1 MENQVNQSA
10 LDKFS
15 YGVYVVTSRDAE
27 RLNGLVVNTV
37 VQVALNPTLVSVTI
51 NKNSLTNEF
60 VRKSGV
66 LAISVLERDT
76 PLEFIGRFGFRSGRD
91 FNKFEGLS
99 YETGITGVPLITDYT
114 VSLIEGRVKEIV
126 DCVTHDLFVAEVV
139 AARVIKD
146 AEPLTYAYYH
156 LVKKGKTG
164 RGAPSYREEKEDKIE
179 IKPQEGGNNMTR
191 YVCTVCG
198 YVYDPLEG
206 DPEHDIPPGTSF
218 ENLPDDWVCPVCGA
232 SKDQFEPEDS

>member
-1 MENQVNQSA
+1 MESQVNQKA

-15 YGVYVVTSRDAE
+15 YGIYVVTSRDGE

-99 YETGITGVPLITDYT
+99 YETGITGAPLITDYT
-114 VSLIEGRVKEIV
+114 VSLVEGKVREIV
-126 DCVTHDLFVAEVV
+126 DCVTHNLFVVEVV

-146 AEPLTYAYYH
+146 AEPLTYTYYH
-156 LVKKGKTG
+156 QVKKGKTG
-164 RGAPSYREEKEDKIE
+164 KGAPSYREEKKDKVA
-179 IKPQEGGNNMTR
+179 IKPEERGNNMTR

-206 DPEHDIPPGTSF
+206 DPEHDIPPRTSF
-218 ENLPDDWVCPVCGA
+218 EKLPDDWVCPVCGA
-232 SKDQFEPEDS
+232 DKDQFEPEE